1 MANQAN
7 RFDNLALRTKV
18 CPYCNKELPLFKN
31 CDCPEATA
39 KRQEW
44 EQEYE
49 EEKKE
54 RERKLVYAKLKRAGV
69 GARFL
74 DAKDENAKQL
84 ATKILEGTSLFITGA
99 DATSLGCAIMRELA
113 LTCNKRMKFLDAQ
126 IYFQMM
132 FKHPVETIEDF
143 GKADVLLLD
152 GLGNGYSNS
161 MTIPFLY
168 ELINSRYNE
177 DKPTI
182 YTSSY
187 ELDELFKILGRNE
200 QDKSS
205 VEELK
210 AKMKTNCIGWR
221 VQAAN
226 DNKREKR
233 A

>member
-1 MANQAN
+1 MANQVN
-7 RFDNLALRTKV
+7 RFDNLAQRTKV
-18 CPYCNKELPLFKN
+18 CPYCNKELTLFKN
-31 CDCPEATA
+31 CDCPEATV

-54 RERKLVYAKLKRAGV
+54 LERKLVYAKLKRAGV

-84 ATKILEGTSLFITGA
+84 ATKILEGTSLFITGG

-126 IYFQMM
+126 IYLQMM
-132 FKHPVETIEDF
+132 FKQPVETINDY

-161 MTIPFLY
+161 MTIPFMFQLV
-168 ELINSRYNE
+168 NARYNE

-182 YTSSY
+182 YVSVF
-187 ELDELFKILGRNE
+187 EFDELFKKLGHNE
-200 QDKSS
+200 QDKSAI
-205 VEELK
+205 EALK
-210 AKMKTNCIGWR
+210 SRMKENTVGWR
-221 VQAAN
+221 IQTEN
-226 DNKREKR
+226 DYKDEKG